1 MGQHIAIIDYGMGN
15 LHSVA
20 KAVEHVAAAD
30 DRITVSDDPTLLL
43 AAERVVFP
51 GQGAARDCMAAI
63 DQHGLREAILL
74 AVGQKPFLGICR
86 GQQVLMDWSEE
97 NDGTDLLGHFPGQV
111 RHLGRP
117 LGTNDQPL
125 KIPHMGWNQVRQT
138 RPHPVWEGIPDRT
151 RFYFVH
157 SFVVIPDDTALIAGE
172 TDYGPPF
179 VSAMA
184 QKNLFAVQFHP
195 EKSADAGLRLLRNF
209 LVWKPT

>member
-20 KAVEHVAAAD
+20 KAVEYVAAGD
-30 DRITVSDDPTLLL
+30 DRITVSDDPALLCS
-43 AAERVVFP
+43 ADRVVFP

-63 DQHGLREAILL
+63 DQHDLRAAILEAI
-74 AVGQKPFLGICR
+74 AQKKPFLGICM

-97 NDGTDLLGHFPGQV
+97 NDGTQLLGLFPGQV

-117 LGTNDQPL
+117 LGVNRQPL
-125 KIPHMGWNQVRQT
+125 KIPHMGWNQVRQV
-138 RPHPVWEGIPDRT
+138 RPHPVWQGIPEQT

-157 SFVVIPDDTALIAGE
+157 SFAVVPHDAAIIAGE

-179 VSAMA
+179 TSAIA
-184 QKNLFAVQFHP
+184 KDSLFAVQFHP
-195 EKSADAGLRLLRNF
+195 EKSAEAGLQLLRNF
-209 LVWKPT
+209 LAWRP

>member
-1 MGQHIAIIDYGMGN
+1 MGQHIAIVDYGMGN

-20 KAVEHVAAAD
+20 KAVERVAAAD
-30 DRITVSDDPTLLL
+30 DRVTVSDDPALLR
-43 AAERVVFP
+43 AAQRVVFP

-63 DQHGLREAILL
+63 HQHQLREEILVAI
-74 AVGQKPFLGICR
+74 GQKPFLGICM

-97 NDGTDLLGHFPGQV
+97 NDGTDLLGLFSGRV

-117 LGTNDQPL
+117 LGVNGQPL

-138 RPHPVWEGIPDRT
+138 RSHPVWEGIPDRS

-157 SFVVIPDDTALIAGE
+157 SFVVTPDDASLTTGE

-179 VSAMA
+179 ASAIA
-184 QKNLFAVQFHP
+184 KDSLFAVQFHP

-209 LVWKPT
+209 LAWRP